1 VFLLRNYET
10 KQGKRKDIVSLVV
23 ALKRY
28 DIPYARR
35 LARSSGPILP
45 LRQRYSLCKTF
56 GNSFRANTATST
68 MVFLMKDV
76 RKKGIFF
83 MKREK
88 TGRCFFRLRLKI
100 GTYDNFTLHKEIYY
114 IMNYI
119 VYNCSLYKCSI

>member
-1 VFLLRNYET
+1 MKLRVFLLRNYET
-10 KQGKRKDIVSLVV
+10 KQGKRKDIVSPVV

-28 DIPYARR
+28 GIPYARPST
-35 LARSSGPILP
+35 RSSGPILP

-56 GNSFRANTATST
+56 GNTFGANTATSS

-88 TGRCFFRLRLKI
+88 KGRCFFAFSSKI
-100 GTYDNFTLHKEIYY
+100 VRTIISRYTKKY
-114 IMNYI
+114 IT
-119 VYNCSLYKCSI
+119 S